1 MKIKKRIVREK
12 SEFKGE
18 GRDVLRE
25 KLKKLKSYLKEA
37 LGLRWYEKIDGTP
50 SETIEA
56 INFLLL
62 KYLTDRDN
70 CREENKA
77 ERVVEAYKVLL
88 DAYNRKLIKCF

>member
-1 MKIKKRIVREK
+1 M
-12 SEFKGE
+12 
-18 GRDVLRE
+18 RE
-25 KLKKLKSYLKEA
+25 KLEKLRSYLEEA

-70 CREENKA
+70 YREENKA